1 MKKKRIDL
9 NNMTDTQK
17 YLNEFVLKVTRMG
30 DHNPAAEGKPVEYF
44 VSYPDPGQFRIGS
57 FVF

>member
-1 MKKKRIDL
+1 MND
-9 NNMTDTQK
+9 
-17 YLNEFVLKVTRMG
+17 NEFVLKVTRMG